1 MKNINKVISLSLATV
16 LLANPFNAFALTK
29 TETIYSTLGVSGNV
43 KKTTINT
50 KLTDISKG
58 DIEDYTYLENI
69 KNLNGHEKFTRDG
82 EKLTWK
88 STGKDI
94 FYSGKYNDELPV
106 KVNIKYYLDGEEV
119 KPRDIKGKSGT
130 ITMKINFTNNSFDS
144 KSGMYTPFV
153 VSTTMLI
160 DGENNSNISISTGKV
175 VSTGTKNVVTGIS
188 APGLYES
195 TNLSNFKDL
204 DTLTIS
210 YKTTDFST
218 NEIYFVI
225 TPKLLSEVDLS
236 TLDKVDS
243 LNSSLN
249 LLQDS
254 TNKLESGAN
263 ELRDG
268 ANTLNNGASTLND
281 GAKSALDGSKKLD
294 DGTTTLNAGLK
305 RALDGAKAL
314 SDGTGSVDDNL
325 QTIITGLKNQEKE
338 LVNQQNSDETKAELA
353 SVQYLLTQNKNTLTA
368 LTNVNAKIEAGV
380 KAAGLD
386 VTVSADQFNA
396 TVDGAK
402 AAGLDVTVSAD
413 QFNAT
418 VDGAKAAGM
427 INDATAN
434 QLKAYKTSYDNNA
447 SLIQLVSG
455 NIKGLNTML
464 DKLNTTSTTVS
475 ESLKTLDGYLTQL
488 QSEGTTL
495 TKSGAK
501 TIYDGLTQLY
511 AGSNTLSYGTKS
523 LTSGLTQLYA
533 GTQELSNG
541 TKSLSDGSNTLA
553 SGISQLNSQGIN
565 ELSSIGNKAVDYK
578 NKIATLTRLS
588 KDYKGFAS
596 DNADTTIFVYKIA
609 K

>member
-254 TNKLESGAN
+254 MNQLESGAN
-263 ELRDG
+263 K
-268 ANTLNNGASTLND
+268 LND
-281 GAKSALDGSKKLD
+281 GTASLKDGVNKLNSGTKSARDGSKKLN
-294 DGTTTLNAGLK
+294 DGASSLNSGIK
-305 RALDGAKAL
+305 QSLDGAKAL
-314 SDGTGSVDDNL
+314 ADGTGKVDTNL
-325 QTIITGLKNQEKE
+325 QTIIAGIKEQENNLTAKSSAMQEQLKQVTELQRNNQATIDK
-338 LVNQQNSDETKAELA
+338 LTTDNQQIATGVNAQASKYGLDITSNDFSTKLEYAHSNDLIDDNTYKTLA
-353 SVQYLLTQNKNTLTA
+353 SY
-368 LTNVNAKIEAGV
+368 
-380 KAAGLD
+380 KASYD
-386 VTVSADQFNA
+386 NSY
-396 TVDGAK
+396 K
-402 AAGLDVTVSAD
+402 A
-413 QFNAT
+413 
-418 VDGAKAAGM
+418 
-427 INDATAN
+427 
-434 QLKAYKTSYDNNA
+434 SYDNNVG
-447 SLIQLVSG
+447 LITLLTNNKTS
-455 NIKGLNTML
+455 INTMV
-464 DKLNTTSTTVS
+464 D
-475 ESLKTLDGYLTQL
+475 SLKSSLSEINTALTKLDGYLSRL
-488 QSEGTTL
+488 QNEGTSM
-495 TKSGAK
+495 TKSGA
-501 TIYDGLTQLY
+501 QSLY
-511 AGSNTLSYGTKS
+511 AGLSKIYAGSTTLNSGTES
-523 LTSGLTQLYA
+523 LTSGLEALYS
-533 GTQELSNG
+533 GTQTLVGG
-541 TKSLSDGSNTLA
+541 T
-553 SGISQLNSQGIN
+553 N
-565 ELSSIGNKAVDYK
+565 ELSSGTSELANGISKINSEGINQLANYGEKAVNYK
-578 NKIATLTRLS
+578 NKLKTLTNLS
-588 KDYKGFAS
+588 KNYKGFAS

>member
-254 TNKLESGAN
+254 MNQLESGAN
-263 ELRDG
+263 K
-268 ANTLNNGASTLND
+268 LND
-281 GAKSALDGSKKLD
+281 GTASLKDGVNKLNSGTKSARDGSKKLN
-294 DGTTTLNAGLK
+294 DGVSSLNSGIK
-305 RALDGAKAL
+305 QSLDGAKAL
-314 SDGTGSVDDNL
+314 ADGTGKVDTNL
-325 QTIITGLKNQEKE
+325 QTIIAGIKEQENNLTAKSSAMQEQLKQVTELQQNNQATIDKLTTG
-338 LVNQQNSDETKAELA
+338 NQQIAAGVNAQVSKYGLDITSNDFSTKLEYAHSNALIDDNTYKTLA
-353 SVQYLLTQNKNTLTA
+353 SY
-368 LTNVNAKIEAGV
+368 
-380 KAAGLD
+380 KA
-386 VTVSADQFNA
+386 
-396 TVDGAK
+396 
-402 AAGLDVTVSAD
+402 
-413 QFNAT
+413 
-418 VDGAKAAGM
+418 
-427 INDATAN
+427 
-434 QLKAYKTSYDNNA
+434 SYDNNVG
-447 SLIQLVSG
+447 LITLLTYNKTS
-455 NIKGLNTML
+455 INTM
-464 DKLNTTSTTVS
+464 VG
-475 ESLKTLDGYLTQL
+475 SLKSSLSEINTALTTLDGYLSRL
-488 QSEGTTL
+488 QNEGTSM
-495 TKSGAK
+495 TKSGA
-501 TIYDGLTQLY
+501 QSLY
-511 AGSNTLSYGTKS
+511 AGLSKIYAGSTTLNSGTES
-523 LTSGLTQLYA
+523 LTSGLEALYS
-533 GTQELSNG
+533 GTQTLVGG
-541 TKSLSDGSNTLA
+541 T
-553 SGISQLNSQGIN
+553 N
-565 ELSSIGNKAVDYK
+565 ELSSGTSELANGISRINSEGINQLANYGEKAVNYK
-578 NKIATLTRLS
+578 NKLKTLTNLS
-588 KDYKGFAS
+588 KNYKGFAS

>member
-254 TNKLESGAN
+254 MNQLESGAN
-263 ELRDG
+263 K
-268 ANTLNNGASTLND
+268 LND
-281 GAKSALDGSKKLD
+281 GTASLKDGVNKLNSGTKSARDGSKKLN
-294 DGTTTLNAGLK
+294 DGASSLNSGIK
-305 RALDGAKAL
+305 QSLDGAKAL
-314 SDGTGSVDDNL
+314 ADGTGKVDTNL
-325 QTIITGLKNQEKE
+325 QTIIAGIKEQENNLTAKSSAMQEQLKQVTELQQNNQATIDKLTTG
-338 LVNQQNSDETKAELA
+338 NQQIAAGVDAKVSKYLDITSNSKYGLDITSNDFSTKLEYAHSNALIDDNTYKTLA
-353 SVQYLLTQNKNTLTA
+353 SY
-368 LTNVNAKIEAGV
+368 
-380 KAAGLD
+380 KA
-386 VTVSADQFNA
+386 
-396 TVDGAK
+396 
-402 AAGLDVTVSAD
+402 
-413 QFNAT
+413 
-418 VDGAKAAGM
+418 
-427 INDATAN
+427 
-434 QLKAYKTSYDNNA
+434 SYDNNVG
-447 SLIQLVSG
+447 LITLLT
-455 NIKGLNTML
+455 NNK
-464 DKLNTTSTTVS
+464 TSINKMVG
-475 ESLKTLDGYLTQL
+475 SLKSSLSEINTALTTLDGYLSRL
-488 QSEGTTL
+488 QNEGTSM
-495 TKSGAK
+495 TKSGA
-501 TIYDGLTQLY
+501 QSLY
-511 AGSNTLSYGTKS
+511 AGLSKIYAGSTTLNSGTES
-523 LTSGLTQLYA
+523 LTSGLEALYS
-533 GTQELSNG
+533 GTQTLVGG
-541 TKSLSDGSNTLA
+541 T
-553 SGISQLNSQGIN
+553 N
-565 ELSSIGNKAVDYK
+565 ELSSGTSELANGISKINSEGINQLANYGEKAVNYK
-578 NKIATLTRLS
+578 NKLKTLTNLS
-588 KDYKGFAS
+588 KNYKGFAS

>member
-254 TNKLESGAN
+254 K
-263 ELRDG
+263 
-268 ANTLNNGASTLND
+268 LND
-281 GAKSALDGSKKLD
+281 GTASLKDGVNKLNSGTKSARDGSKKLN
-294 DGTTTLNAGLK
+294 DGVSSLNSGIK
-305 RALDGAKAL
+305 QSLDGAKAL
-314 SDGTGSVDDNL
+314 ADGTGKVDTNL
-325 QTIITGLKNQEKE
+325 QTIIAGIKEQENNLTAKSSAMQEQLKQVTELQQNNQATIDKLTTG
-338 LVNQQNSDETKAELA
+338 NQQIAAGVNAQVSKYGLDITSNDFSTKLEYAHSNALIDDNTYKTLA
-353 SVQYLLTQNKNTLTA
+353 SY
-368 LTNVNAKIEAGV
+368 
-380 KAAGLD
+380 KA
-386 VTVSADQFNA
+386 
-396 TVDGAK
+396 
-402 AAGLDVTVSAD
+402 
-413 QFNAT
+413 
-418 VDGAKAAGM
+418 
-427 INDATAN
+427 
-434 QLKAYKTSYDNNA
+434 SYDNNVG
-447 SLIQLVSG
+447 LITLLTYNKTS
-455 NIKGLNTML
+455 INTM
-464 DKLNTTSTTVS
+464 VG
-475 ESLKTLDGYLTQL
+475 SLKSSLSEINTALTTLDGYLSRL
-488 QSEGTTL
+488 QNEGTSM
-495 TKSGAK
+495 TKSGA
-501 TIYDGLTQLY
+501 QSLY
-511 AGSNTLSYGTKS
+511 AGLSKIYAGSTTLNSGTES
-523 LTSGLTQLYA
+523 LTSGLETLYS
-533 GTQELSNG
+533 GTQTLVGG
-541 TKSLSDGSNTLA
+541 T
-553 SGISQLNSQGIN
+553 N
-565 ELSSIGNKAVDYK
+565 ELSSGTSELANGISRINSEGINQLANYGEKAVNYK
-578 NKIATLTRLS
+578 NKLKTLTNLS
-588 KDYKGFAS
+588 KNYKGFAS

>member
-254 TNKLESGAN
+254 MNQLESGAN
-263 ELRDG
+263 K
-268 ANTLNNGASTLND
+268 LND
-281 GAKSALDGSKKLD
+281 GTASLKDGVNKLNSGTKSARDGSKKLN
-294 DGTTTLNAGLK
+294 DGASSLNSGIK
-305 RALDGAKAL
+305 QSLDGAKAL
-314 SDGTGSVDDNL
+314 ADGTGKVDTNL
-325 QTIITGLKNQEKE
+325 QTIIAGIKEQENNLTAKSSAMQEQLKQVTELQQNNQTTIDKLTTG
-338 LVNQQNSDETKAELA
+338 NQQIAAGVNDQVSKYGLDITSNDFSTKLEYAHSNDLIDDNTYKTLA
-353 SVQYLLTQNKNTLTA
+353 SY
-368 LTNVNAKIEAGV
+368 
-380 KAAGLD
+380 KASYD
-386 VTVSADQFNA
+386 NSY
-396 TVDGAK
+396 K
-402 AAGLDVTVSAD
+402 A
-413 QFNAT
+413 
-418 VDGAKAAGM
+418 
-427 INDATAN
+427 
-434 QLKAYKTSYDNNA
+434 SYDNNVG
-447 SLIQLVSG
+447 LITLLTYNKTS
-455 NIKGLNTML
+455 INTMV
-464 DKLNTTSTTVS
+464 D
-475 ESLKTLDGYLTQL
+475 SLKSSLSEINTALTTLDGYLSRL
-488 QSEGTTL
+488 QNEGTSM
-495 TKSGAK
+495 TKSGA
-501 TIYDGLTQLY
+501 QSLY
-511 AGSNTLSYGTKS
+511 AGLSKIYAGSTALNSGTES
-523 LTSGLTQLYA
+523 LTSGLETLYS
-533 GTQELSNG
+533 GTQTLVSG
-541 TKSLSDGSNTLA
+541 T
-553 SGISQLNSQGIN
+553 N
-565 ELSSIGNKAVDYK
+565 ELSSGTSELANGISKINSEGINQLANYGEKAVNYK
-578 NKIATLTRLS
+578 NKLKTLTNLS
-588 KDYKGFAS
+588 KNYKGFAS

>member
-1 MKNINKVISLSLATV
+1 MKNINKIISLSLATV

-254 TNKLESGAN
+254 MNQLESGAN
-263 ELRDG
+263 K
-268 ANTLNNGASTLND
+268 LND
-281 GAKSALDGSKKLD
+281 GTASLKDGVNKLNSGTKSARDGSKKLN
-294 DGTTTLNAGLK
+294 DGASSLNSGIK
-305 RALDGAKAL
+305 QSLDGAKAL
-314 SDGTGSVDDNL
+314 ADGTGKVDTNL
-325 QTIITGLKNQEKE
+325 QTIIAGIKEQENNLTAKSSAMQEQLKQVTELQQNNQATIDKLTTG
-338 LVNQQNSDETKAELA
+338 NQQIAAGVNDKVSKYGLDITSNDFSTKLEDAHSKDAHSNALIDDNTYKTLA
-353 SVQYLLTQNKNTLTA
+353 SY
-368 LTNVNAKIEAGV
+368 
-380 KAAGLD
+380 KA
-386 VTVSADQFNA
+386 
-396 TVDGAK
+396 
-402 AAGLDVTVSAD
+402 
-413 QFNAT
+413 
-418 VDGAKAAGM
+418 
-427 INDATAN
+427 
-434 QLKAYKTSYDNNA
+434 SYDNNVG
-447 SLIQLVSG
+447 LITLLTDNNDS
-455 NIKGLNTML
+455 INTM
-464 DKLNTTSTTVS
+464 VG
-475 ESLKTLDGYLTQL
+475 SLKSSLSEINTALTTLDGYLSRL
-488 QSEGTTL
+488 QNEGTSM
-495 TKSGAK
+495 TKSGA
-501 TIYDGLTQLY
+501 QSLY
-511 AGSNTLSYGTKS
+511 AGLSKIYAGSTTLNSGTES
-523 LTSGLTQLYA
+523 LTSGLEALYS
-533 GTQELSNG
+533 GTQTLVGG
-541 TKSLSDGSNTLA
+541 T
-553 SGISQLNSQGIN
+553 N
-565 ELSSIGNKAVDYK
+565 ELSSGTSELANGISKINSEGINQLANYGEKAVNYK
-578 NKIATLTRLS
+578 NKLKTLTNLS
-588 KDYKGFAS
+588 KNYKGFAS

>member
-94 FYSGKYNDELPV
+94 IYSGKYNDELPV

-254 TNKLESGAN
+254 MNQLESGAN
-263 ELRDG
+263 K
-268 ANTLNNGASTLND
+268 LND
-281 GAKSALDGSKKLD
+281 GTASLKDGVNKLNSGTKSARDGSKKLN
-294 DGTTTLNAGLK
+294 DGVSSLNSGIK
-305 RALDGAKAL
+305 QSLDGAKAL
-314 SDGTGSVDDNL
+314 ADGTGKVDTNL
-325 QTIITGLKNQEKE
+325 QTIIAGIKEQENNLTAKSSAMQEQLKQVTELQQNNQATIDKLTTG
-338 LVNQQNSDETKAELA
+338 NQQIAAGVDAKVSKYLDITSNSKYGLDITSNDFSTKLEYAHSNALIDDNTYKTLA
-353 SVQYLLTQNKNTLTA
+353 SY
-368 LTNVNAKIEAGV
+368 
-380 KAAGLD
+380 KA
-386 VTVSADQFNA
+386 
-396 TVDGAK
+396 
-402 AAGLDVTVSAD
+402 
-413 QFNAT
+413 
-418 VDGAKAAGM
+418 
-427 INDATAN
+427 
-434 QLKAYKTSYDNNA
+434 SYDNNVG
-447 SLIQLVSG
+447 LITLLTYNKTS
-455 NIKGLNTML
+455 INTM
-464 DKLNTTSTTVS
+464 VG
-475 ESLKTLDGYLTQL
+475 SLKSSLSEINTALTTLDGYLSRL
-488 QSEGTTL
+488 QNEGTSM
-495 TKSGAK
+495 TKSGA
-501 TIYDGLTQLY
+501 QSLY
-511 AGSNTLSYGTKS
+511 AGLSKIYAGSTTLNSGTES
-523 LTSGLTQLYA
+523 LTSGLEALYS
-533 GTQELSNG
+533 GTQTLVGG
-541 TKSLSDGSNTLA
+541 T
-553 SGISQLNSQGIN
+553 N
-565 ELSSIGNKAVDYK
+565 ELSSGTSELANGISRINSEGINQLANYGEKAVNYK
-578 NKIATLTRLS
+578 NKLKTLTNLS
-588 KDYKGFAS
+588 KNYKGFAS

>member
-254 TNKLESGAN
+254 MNQLESGAN
-263 ELRDG
+263 K
-268 ANTLNNGASTLND
+268 LND
-281 GAKSALDGSKKLD
+281 GTASLKDGVNKLNSGTKSARDGSKKLN
-294 DGTTTLNAGLK
+294 DGASSLNSGIK
-305 RALDGAKAL
+305 QSLDGAKAL
-314 SDGTGSVDDNL
+314 ADGTGKVDTNL
-325 QTIITGLKNQEKE
+325 QTIIAGIKEQENNLTAKSSAMQEQLKQVTELQQNNQATIDKLTTG
-338 LVNQQNSDETKAELA
+338 NQQIAAGVNAQVSKYGLDITSNSKYGLDITSNDFSTKLEYAHSNDLIDDNTYKTLA
-353 SVQYLLTQNKNTLTA
+353 SY
-368 LTNVNAKIEAGV
+368 
-380 KAAGLD
+380 KA
-386 VTVSADQFNA
+386 
-396 TVDGAK
+396 
-402 AAGLDVTVSAD
+402 
-413 QFNAT
+413 
-418 VDGAKAAGM
+418 
-427 INDATAN
+427 
-434 QLKAYKTSYDNNA
+434 SYDNNVG
-447 SLIQLVSG
+447 LITLLTNNKKS
-455 NIKGLNTML
+455 INTM
-464 DKLNTTSTTVS
+464 VG
-475 ESLKTLDGYLTQL
+475 SLKSSLSEINTALTTLDGYLSRL
-488 QSEGTTL
+488 QNEGTSM
-495 TKSGAK
+495 TKSGA
-501 TIYDGLTQLY
+501 QSLY
-511 AGSNTLSYGTKS
+511 AGLSKIYAGSTALNSGTES
-523 LTSGLTQLYA
+523 LTSGLEALYS
-533 GTQELSNG
+533 GTQTLVGG
-541 TKSLSDGSNTLA
+541 T
-553 SGISQLNSQGIN
+553 N
-565 ELSSIGNKAVDYK
+565 ELSSGTSELANGISRINSEGINQLANYGEKAVNYK
-578 NKIATLTRLS
+578 NKLKTLTNLS
-588 KDYKGFAS
+588 KNYKGFAS

>member
-254 TNKLESGAN
+254 MNQLESGAN
-263 ELRDG
+263 K
-268 ANTLNNGASTLND
+268 LND
-281 GAKSALDGSKKLD
+281 GTASLKDGVNKLNSGTKSARDGSKKLN
-294 DGTTTLNAGLK
+294 DGVSSLNSGIK
-305 RALDGAKAL
+305 QSLDGAKAL
-314 SDGTGSVDDNL
+314 ADGTGKVDTNL
-325 QTIITGLKNQEKE
+325 QTIIAGIKEQENNLTAKSSAMQEQLKQVTELQQNNQTTIDK
-338 LVNQQNSDETKAELA
+338 LTTVNQQIAAGVNAQVSKYGLDITSNDFSTKLEYAHSNDKIDDNTYKTLA
-353 SVQYLLTQNKNTLTA
+353 SY
-368 LTNVNAKIEAGV
+368 
-380 KAAGLD
+380 KASYDA
-386 VTVSADQFNA
+386 SY
-396 TVDGAK
+396 K
-402 AAGLDVTVSAD
+402 A
-413 QFNAT
+413 
-418 VDGAKAAGM
+418 
-427 INDATAN
+427 
-434 QLKAYKTSYDNNA
+434 SYDNNVG
-447 SLIQLVSG
+447 LITLLTDNKTS
-455 NIKGLNTML
+455 INTMV
-464 DKLNTTSTTVS
+464 D
-475 ESLKTLDGYLTQL
+475 SLKSSLSEINTALTTLDGYLSRL
-488 QSEGTTL
+488 QNEGTSM
-495 TKSGAK
+495 TKSGA
-501 TIYDGLTQLY
+501 QSLY
-511 AGSNTLSYGTKS
+511 AGLSKIYAGSTTLNSGTES
-523 LTSGLTQLYA
+523 LTSGLEALYS
-533 GTQELSNG
+533 GTQTLVGG
-541 TKSLSDGSNTLA
+541 T
-553 SGISQLNSQGIN
+553 N
-565 ELSSIGNKAVDYK
+565 ELSSGTSELANGISKINSEGINQLANYGEKAVNYK
-578 NKIATLTRLS
+578 NKLKTLTNLS
-588 KDYKGFAS
+588 KNYKGFAS

>member
-1 MKNINKVISLSLATV
+1 MKNINKIISLSLATV

-254 TNKLESGAN
+254 MNQLESGAN
-263 ELRDG
+263 K
-268 ANTLNNGASTLND
+268 LND
-281 GAKSALDGSKKLD
+281 GTASLKDGVNKLNSGTKSARDGSKKLN
-294 DGTTTLNAGLK
+294 DGASSLNSGIK
-305 RALDGAKAL
+305 QSLDGAKAL
-314 SDGTGSVDDNL
+314 ADGTGKVDTNL
-325 QTIITGLKNQEKE
+325 QTIIAGIKEQENNLTAKSSAMQEQLKQVTELQQKNQATIDK
-338 LVNQQNSDETKAELA
+338 LTTGNQQIAAGVNAQASKYGLDITSNDFSTKLEYAHSNDLIDDNTYKTLA
-353 SVQYLLTQNKNTLTA
+353 SY
-368 LTNVNAKIEAGV
+368 
-380 KAAGLD
+380 KASYD
-386 VTVSADQFNA
+386 NSC
-396 TVDGAK
+396 K
-402 AAGLDVTVSAD
+402 A
-413 QFNAT
+413 
-418 VDGAKAAGM
+418 
-427 INDATAN
+427 
-434 QLKAYKTSYDNNA
+434 SYDNNVG
-447 SLIQLVSG
+447 LITLLTYNKTS
-455 NIKGLNTML
+455 INTMV
-464 DKLNTTSTTVS
+464 D
-475 ESLKTLDGYLTQL
+475 SLKSSLSEINTALTTLDGYLSRL
-488 QSEGTTL
+488 QNEGTSM
-495 TKSGAK
+495 TKSGA
-501 TIYDGLTQLY
+501 QSLY
-511 AGSNTLSYGTKS
+511 AGLSKIYAGSTALNSGTES
-523 LTSGLTQLYA
+523 LTSGLETLYS
-533 GTQELSNG
+533 GTQTLVSG
-541 TKSLSDGSNTLA
+541 T
-553 SGISQLNSQGIN
+553 N
-565 ELSSIGNKAVDYK
+565 ELSSGTSELANGISKINSEGINQLANYGEKAVNYK
-578 NKIATLTRLS
+578 NKLKTLTNLS
-588 KDYKGFAS
+588 KNYKGFSS

>member
-1 MKNINKVISLSLATV
+1 MKNINKIISLSLATV
-16 LLANPFNAFALTK
+16 LLANPFNTFALTK

-254 TNKLESGAN
+254 MNQLESGAN
-263 ELRDG
+263 K
-268 ANTLNNGASTLND
+268 LND
-281 GAKSALDGSKKLD
+281 GTASLKDGVNKLNSGTKSARDGSKKLN
-294 DGTTTLNAGLK
+294 DGVSSLNSGIK
-305 RALDGAKAL
+305 QSLDGAKAL
-314 SDGTGSVDDNL
+314 ADGTGKVDTNL
-325 QTIITGLKNQEKE
+325 QTIIAGIKEQENNLTAKSSAMQEQLKQVTELQQNNQATIDKLTTG
-338 LVNQQNSDETKAELA
+338 NQQIA
-353 SVQYLLTQNKNTLTA
+353 
-368 LTNVNAKIEAGV
+368 AGV
-380 KAAGLD
+380 DAKVSKYLD
-386 VTVSADQFNA
+386 ITSNDFSTKLEYAHSNA
-396 TVDGAK
+396 LIDDNT
-402 AAGLDVTVSAD
+402 
-413 QFNAT
+413 
-418 VDGAKAAGM
+418 
-427 INDATAN
+427 
-434 QLKAYKTSYDNNA
+434 YKTLAASYDNNVG
-447 SLIQLVSG
+447 LITLLTYNKTS
-455 NIKGLNTML
+455 INTMV
-464 DKLNTTSTTVS
+464 D
-475 ESLKTLDGYLTQL
+475 SLKSSLSEINTALTTLDGYLSRL
-488 QSEGTTL
+488 QNEGTSM
-495 TKSGAK
+495 TKSGA
-501 TIYDGLTQLY
+501 QSLY
-511 AGSNTLSYGTKS
+511 AGLSKIYAGSTTLNSGTES
-523 LTSGLTQLYA
+523 LTSGLEALYS
-533 GTQELSNG
+533 GTQTLVGG
-541 TKSLSDGSNTLA
+541 T
-553 SGISQLNSQGIN
+553 N
-565 ELSSIGNKAVDYK
+565 ELSSGTSELANGISKINSEGINQLANYGEKAVNYK
-578 NKIATLTRLS
+578 NKLKTLTNLS
-588 KDYKGFAS
+588 KNYKGFAS

>member
-1 MKNINKVISLSLATV
+1 MKNINKIISLSLATV

-58 DIEDYTYLENI
+58 DIEDYTYLESI

-236 TLDKVDS
+236 TLDKVDN

-254 TNKLESGAN
+254 MNQLESGAN
-263 ELRDG
+263 K
-268 ANTLNNGASTLND
+268 LND
-281 GAKSALDGSKKLD
+281 GTASLKDGVNKLNSGTKSARDGSKKLN
-294 DGTTTLNAGLK
+294 DGVSSLNSGIK
-305 RALDGAKAL
+305 QSLDGAKAL
-314 SDGTGSVDDNL
+314 ADGTGKVDTNL
-325 QTIITGLKNQEKE
+325 QTIIAGIKEQENNLTAKSSAMQEQLKQVTELQQNNQATIDKLTTG
-338 LVNQQNSDETKAELA
+338 NQQIAAGVDAKVSKYLDITSNDFSTKLEYAHSNDLIDENTYKTLA
-353 SVQYLLTQNKNTLTA
+353 SY
-368 LTNVNAKIEAGV
+368 
-380 KAAGLD
+380 KA
-386 VTVSADQFNA
+386 
-396 TVDGAK
+396 
-402 AAGLDVTVSAD
+402 
-413 QFNAT
+413 
-418 VDGAKAAGM
+418 
-427 INDATAN
+427 
-434 QLKAYKTSYDNNA
+434 SYDNNYKA
-447 SLIQLVSG
+447 SYDNNVGLITLLTYNKTS
-455 NIKGLNTML
+455 INTMV
-464 DKLNTTSTTVS
+464 D
-475 ESLKTLDGYLTQL
+475 SLKSSLSEINTALTTLDGYLSRL
-488 QSEGTTL
+488 QNEGTSM
-495 TKSGAK
+495 TKSGA
-501 TIYDGLTQLY
+501 QSLY
-511 AGSNTLSYGTKS
+511 AGLSKIYAGSTTLNSGTES
-523 LTSGLTQLYA
+523 LTSGLEALYS
-533 GTQELSNG
+533 GTQTLVGG
-541 TKSLSDGSNTLA
+541 T
-553 SGISQLNSQGIN
+553 N
-565 ELSSIGNKAVDYK
+565 ELSSGTSELANGISKINSEGINQLANYGEKAVNYK
-578 NKIATLTRLS
+578 NKLKTLTNLS
-588 KDYKGFAS
+588 KNYKGFAS

>member
-1 MKNINKVISLSLATV
+1 MKNINKIISLSLATV

-254 TNKLESGAN
+254 MNQLESGAN
-263 ELRDG
+263 K
-268 ANTLNNGASTLND
+268 LND
-281 GAKSALDGSKKLD
+281 GTASLKDGVNKLNSGTKSARDGSKKLN
-294 DGTTTLNAGLK
+294 DGVSSLNSGIK
-305 RALDGAKAL
+305 QSLDGAKAL
-314 SDGTGSVDDNL
+314 ADGTGKVDTNL
-325 QTIITGLKNQEKE
+325 QTIIAGIKEQENNLTAKSSAMQEQLKQVTELQQNNQATIDKLTTG
-338 LVNQQNSDETKAELA
+338 NQQIAEGVDAKVSKYLDITSNDFSTKLECAHSNDLIDD
-353 SVQYLLTQNKNTLTA
+353 NT
-368 LTNVNAKIEAGV
+368 
-380 KAAGLD
+380 
-386 VTVSADQFNA
+386 
-396 TVDGAK
+396 
-402 AAGLDVTVSAD
+402 
-413 QFNAT
+413 
-418 VDGAKAAGM
+418 
-427 INDATAN
+427 
-434 QLKAYKTSYDNNA
+434 YKTLAASYDNNVG
-447 SLIQLVSG
+447 LITLLTNNKTSI
-455 NIKGLNTML
+455 NKML
-464 DKLNTTSTTVS
+464 G
-475 ESLKTLDGYLTQL
+475 SLKSSLSEINTALTTLDGYLSRL
-488 QSEGTTL
+488 QNEGTSM
-495 TKSGAK
+495 TKSGA
-501 TIYDGLTQLY
+501 QSLY
-511 AGSNTLSYGTKS
+511 AGLSKIYAGSTTLNSGTES
-523 LTSGLTQLYA
+523 LTSGLEALYS
-533 GTQELSNG
+533 GTQTLVGG
-541 TKSLSDGSNTLA
+541 T
-553 SGISQLNSQGIN
+553 N
-565 ELSSIGNKAVDYK
+565 ELSSGTSELANGISRINSEGINQLANYGEKAVNYK
-578 NKIATLTRLS
+578 NKLKTLTNLS
-588 KDYKGFAS
+588 KNYKGFSS

>member
-1 MKNINKVISLSLATV
+1 MKNINKIISLSLATV

-254 TNKLESGAN
+254 MNQLESGAN
-263 ELRDG
+263 K
-268 ANTLNNGASTLND
+268 LND
-281 GAKSALDGSKKLD
+281 GTASLKDGVNKLNSGTKSARDGSKKLN
-294 DGTTTLNAGLK
+294 DGVSSLNSGIK
-305 RALDGAKAL
+305 QSLDGAKAL
-314 SDGTGSVDDNL
+314 ADGTGKVDTNL
-325 QTIITGLKNQEKE
+325 QTIIAGIKEQENNLTAKSSAMQEQLKQVTELQQNNQATIDKLTTG
-338 LVNQQNSDETKAELA
+338 NQQIAEGVDAKVSKYLDITSNDFSTKLECAHSNDLIDD
-353 SVQYLLTQNKNTLTA
+353 NT
-368 LTNVNAKIEAGV
+368 
-380 KAAGLD
+380 
-386 VTVSADQFNA
+386 
-396 TVDGAK
+396 
-402 AAGLDVTVSAD
+402 
-413 QFNAT
+413 
-418 VDGAKAAGM
+418 
-427 INDATAN
+427 
-434 QLKAYKTSYDNNA
+434 YKTLAASYDNNVG
-447 SLIQLVSG
+447 LITLLTNNKTSI
-455 NIKGLNTML
+455 NKML
-464 DKLNTTSTTVS
+464 G
-475 ESLKTLDGYLTQL
+475 SLKSSLSEINTALTTLDGYLSRL
-488 QSEGTTL
+488 QNEGTSM
-495 TKSGAK
+495 TKSGA
-501 TIYDGLTQLY
+501 QSLY
-511 AGSNTLSYGTKS
+511 AGLSKIYAGSTTLNSGTES
-523 LTSGLTQLYA
+523 LTSGLETLYS
-533 GTQELSNG
+533 GTQTLVGG
-541 TKSLSDGSNTLA
+541 T
-553 SGISQLNSQGIN
+553 N
-565 ELSSIGNKAVDYK
+565 ELSSGTSELANGISRINSEGINQLANYGEKAVNYK
-578 NKIATLTRLS
+578 NKLKTLTNLS
-588 KDYKGFAS
+588 KNYKGFSS

>member
-254 TNKLESGAN
+254 MNQLESGAN
-263 ELRDG
+263 K
-268 ANTLNNGASTLND
+268 LND
-281 GAKSALDGSKKLD
+281 GTASLKDGVNKLNSGTKSARDGSKKLN
-294 DGTTTLNAGLK
+294 DGASSLNSGIK
-305 RALDGAKAL
+305 QSLDGAKAL
-314 SDGTGSVDDNL
+314 ADGTGKVDTNL
-325 QTIITGLKNQEKE
+325 QTIIAGIKEQENNLTAKSSAMQEQLKQVTELQQKNQATIDK
-338 LVNQQNSDETKAELA
+338 LTTDNQQIAAGVNAQASKYGLDITSNDFSTKLEYAHSNDLIDDNTYKTLA
-353 SVQYLLTQNKNTLTA
+353 SY
-368 LTNVNAKIEAGV
+368 
-380 KAAGLD
+380 KASYD
-386 VTVSADQFNA
+386 NSY
-396 TVDGAK
+396 K
-402 AAGLDVTVSAD
+402 A
-413 QFNAT
+413 
-418 VDGAKAAGM
+418 
-427 INDATAN
+427 
-434 QLKAYKTSYDNNA
+434 SYDNNVG
-447 SLIQLVSG
+447 LITLLTDNNDS
-455 NIKGLNTML
+455 INTMV
-464 DKLNTTSTTVS
+464 D
-475 ESLKTLDGYLTQL
+475 SLKSSLSEINTALTTLDGYLSRL
-488 QSEGTTL
+488 QNEGTSM
-495 TKSGAK
+495 TKSGA
-501 TIYDGLTQLY
+501 QSLY
-511 AGSNTLSYGTKS
+511 AGLSKIYAGSTTLNSGTES
-523 LTSGLTQLYA
+523 LTSGLEALYS
-533 GTQELSNG
+533 GTQTLVGG
-541 TKSLSDGSNTLA
+541 T
-553 SGISQLNSQGIN
+553 N
-565 ELSSIGNKAVDYK
+565 ELSSGTSELANGISRINSEGINQLANYGEKAVNYK
-578 NKIATLTRLS
+578 NKLKTLTNLS
-588 KDYKGFAS
+588 KNYKGFAS

>member
-1 MKNINKVISLSLATV
+1 MKNINKIISLSLATV

-254 TNKLESGAN
+254 MNQLESGAN
-263 ELRDG
+263 K
-268 ANTLNNGASTLND
+268 LND
-281 GAKSALDGSKKLD
+281 GTASLKDGVNKLNSGTKSARDGSKKLN
-294 DGTTTLNAGLK
+294 DGASSLNSGIK
-305 RALDGAKAL
+305 QSLDGAKAL
-314 SDGTGSVDDNL
+314 ADGTGKVDTNL
-325 QTIITGLKNQEKE
+325 QTIIAGIKEQENNLTAKSSAMQEQLKQVTELQQNNQATIDKLTTG
-338 LVNQQNSDETKAELA
+338 NQQIA
-353 SVQYLLTQNKNTLTA
+353 
-368 LTNVNAKIEAGV
+368 AGV
-380 KAAGLD
+380 DAKVSKYLD
-386 VTVSADQFNA
+386 ITSNDFSTKLEYAHSNA
-396 TVDGAK
+396 LIDDNT
-402 AAGLDVTVSAD
+402 
-413 QFNAT
+413 
-418 VDGAKAAGM
+418 
-427 INDATAN
+427 
-434 QLKAYKTSYDNNA
+434 YKTLAASYDNNVG
-447 SLIQLVSG
+447 LITLLTYNKTS
-455 NIKGLNTML
+455 INTMV
-464 DKLNTTSTTVS
+464 D
-475 ESLKTLDGYLTQL
+475 SLKSSLSEINTALTTLDGYLSRL
-488 QSEGTTL
+488 QNEGTSM
-495 TKSGAK
+495 TKSGA
-501 TIYDGLTQLY
+501 QSLY
-511 AGSNTLSYGTKS
+511 AGLSKIYAGSTTLNSGTES
-523 LTSGLTQLYA
+523 LTSGLEALYS
-533 GTQELSNG
+533 GTQTLVGG
-541 TKSLSDGSNTLA
+541 T
-553 SGISQLNSQGIN
+553 N
-565 ELSSIGNKAVDYK
+565 ELSSGTSELANGISKINSEGINQLANYGEKAVNYK
-578 NKIATLTRLS
+578 NKLKTLTNLS
-588 KDYKGFAS
+588 KNYKGFAS

>member
-254 TNKLESGAN
+254 MNQLESGAN

-268 ANTLNNGASTLND
+268 AHKVNDGTTLIKNTVNSTLNSLNSNLTEQERQTILNTVMSNPELSEVNIKNEAD
-281 GAKSALDGSKKLD
+281 TELEKNAQYSELAKTYNYGMTKYKGGLTQYNNGLAQY
-294 DGTTTLNAGLK
+294 NAGLAQYNEGLTNYNN
-305 RALDGAKAL
+305 ALTQYGLNQAVIDSCSNEPAYS
-314 SDGTGSVDDNL
+314 SDQCAHVKTLVDSYKKLTGSK
-325 QTIITGLKNQEKE
+325 QTLDASKAQLDSSKSTLDASKASLDQAGSVVSAIKKAAEESAIKTASKVATETALKTATIVKGQA
-338 LVNQQNSDETKAELA
+338 VNETKTSL
-353 SVQYLLTQNKNTLTA
+353 
-368 LTNVNAKIEAGV
+368 
-380 KAAGLD
+380 
-386 VTVSADQFNA
+386 
-396 TVDGAK
+396 
-402 AAGLDVTVSAD
+402 
-413 QFNAT
+413 
-418 VDGAKAAGM
+418 
-427 INDATAN
+427 N
-434 QLKAYKTSYDNNA
+434 QL
-447 SLIQLVSG
+447 I
-455 NIKGLNTML
+455 
-464 DKLNTTSTTVS
+464 
-475 ESLKTLDGYLTQL
+475 
-488 QSEGTTL
+488 
-495 TKSGAK
+495 
-501 TIYDGLTQLY
+501 DGL
-511 AGSNTLSYGTKS
+511 GT
-523 LTSGLTQLYA
+523 
-533 GTQELSNG
+533 LSNG
-541 TKSLSDGSNTLA
+541 TSALANGTDTLA

>member
-254 TNKLESGAN
+254 MNQLESGAN
-263 ELRDG
+263 K
-268 ANTLNNGASTLND
+268 LND
-281 GAKSALDGSKKLD
+281 GTASLKDGVNKLNSGTKSARDGSKKLN
-294 DGTTTLNAGLK
+294 DGVSSLNSGIK
-305 RALDGAKAL
+305 QSLDGAKAL
-314 SDGTGSVDDNL
+314 ADGTGKVDTNL
-325 QTIITGLKNQEKE
+325 QTIIAGIKEQENNLTAKSSAMQEQLKQVTELQQNNQATIDKLTTG
-338 LVNQQNSDETKAELA
+338 NQQIAAGVNAQVSKYGLDITSNDFSTKLEYAHSNALIDDNTYKTLA
-353 SVQYLLTQNKNTLTA
+353 SY
-368 LTNVNAKIEAGV
+368 
-380 KAAGLD
+380 KA
-386 VTVSADQFNA
+386 
-396 TVDGAK
+396 
-402 AAGLDVTVSAD
+402 
-413 QFNAT
+413 
-418 VDGAKAAGM
+418 
-427 INDATAN
+427 
-434 QLKAYKTSYDNNA
+434 SYDNNVG
-447 SLIQLVSG
+447 LITLLTYNKTS
-455 NIKGLNTML
+455 INTM
-464 DKLNTTSTTVS
+464 VG
-475 ESLKTLDGYLTQL
+475 SLKSSLSEINTALTTLDGYLSRL
-488 QSEGTTL
+488 QNEGTSM
-495 TKSGAK
+495 TKSGA
-501 TIYDGLTQLY
+501 QSLY
-511 AGSNTLSYGTKS
+511 AGLSKIYAGSTALNSGTES
-523 LTSGLTQLYA
+523 LTSGLETLYS
-533 GTQELSNG
+533 GTQTLVSG
-541 TKSLSDGSNTLA
+541 T
-553 SGISQLNSQGIN
+553 N
-565 ELSSIGNKAVDYK
+565 ELSSGTSELANGISRINSEGINQLANYGEKAVNYK
-578 NKIATLTRLS
+578 NKLKTLTNLS
-588 KDYKGFAS
+588 KNYKGFAS

>member
-254 TNKLESGAN
+254 MNQLESGAN
-263 ELRDG
+263 K
-268 ANTLNNGASTLND
+268 LND
-281 GAKSALDGSKKLD
+281 GTASLKDGVNKLNSGTKSARDGSKKLN
-294 DGTTTLNAGLK
+294 DGVSSLNSGIK
-305 RALDGAKAL
+305 QSLDGAKAL
-314 SDGTGSVDDNL
+314 ADGTGKVDTNL
-325 QTIITGLKNQEKE
+325 QTIIAGIKEQENNLTAKSSAMQEQLKQVTELQQNNQATIDKLTTG
-338 LVNQQNSDETKAELA
+338 NQQIAAGVNAQVSKYGLDITSNDFSTKLEYAHSNALIDDNTYKTLA
-353 SVQYLLTQNKNTLTA
+353 SY
-368 LTNVNAKIEAGV
+368 
-380 KAAGLD
+380 KA
-386 VTVSADQFNA
+386 
-396 TVDGAK
+396 
-402 AAGLDVTVSAD
+402 
-413 QFNAT
+413 
-418 VDGAKAAGM
+418 
-427 INDATAN
+427 
-434 QLKAYKTSYDNNA
+434 SYDNNVG
-447 SLIQLVSG
+447 LITLLTYNKTS
-455 NIKGLNTML
+455 INTM
-464 DKLNTTSTTVS
+464 VG
-475 ESLKTLDGYLTQL
+475 SLKSFLSEINTALTTLDGYLSRL
-488 QSEGTTL
+488 QNEGTSM
-495 TKSGAK
+495 TKSGA
-501 TIYDGLTQLY
+501 QSLY
-511 AGSNTLSYGTKS
+511 AGLSKIYAGSTTLNSGTES
-523 LTSGLTQLYA
+523 LTSGLETLYS
-533 GTQELSNG
+533 GTQ
-541 TKSLSDGSNTLA
+541 TLVGGA
-553 SGISQLNSQGIN
+553 N
-565 ELSSIGNKAVDYK
+565 ELSSGTSELANGISRINSEGINQLANYGEKAVNYK
-578 NKIATLTRLS
+578 NKLKTLTNLS
-588 KDYKGFAS
+588 KNYKGFAS

>member
-254 TNKLESGAN
+254 MNQLESGAN
-263 ELRDG
+263 K
-268 ANTLNNGASTLND
+268 LND
-281 GAKSALDGSKKLD
+281 GTASLKDGVNKLNSGTKSARDGSKKLN
-294 DGTTTLNAGLK
+294 DGASSLNSGIK
-305 RALDGAKAL
+305 QSLDGAKAL
-314 SDGTGSVDDNL
+314 ADGTGKVDTNL
-325 QTIITGLKNQEKE
+325 QTIIAGIKEQENNLTAKSSAMQEQLKKVTELQQNNQATIDKLTTG
-338 LVNQQNSDETKAELA
+338 NQQIAAGVNAQVSKYGLDITSNDFSTKLEYAHSNALIDDNTYKIDDNTYKTLA
-353 SVQYLLTQNKNTLTA
+353 SY
-368 LTNVNAKIEAGV
+368 
-380 KAAGLD
+380 KA
-386 VTVSADQFNA
+386 
-396 TVDGAK
+396 
-402 AAGLDVTVSAD
+402 
-413 QFNAT
+413 
-418 VDGAKAAGM
+418 
-427 INDATAN
+427 
-434 QLKAYKTSYDNNA
+434 SYDNNVG
-447 SLIQLVSG
+447 LITLLTDNNDS
-455 NIKGLNTML
+455 INTMV
-464 DKLNTTSTTVS
+464 D
-475 ESLKTLDGYLTQL
+475 SLKSSLSEINTALTTLDGYLSRL
-488 QSEGTTL
+488 QNEGTSM
-495 TKSGAK
+495 TKSGA
-501 TIYDGLTQLY
+501 QSLY
-511 AGSNTLSYGTKS
+511 AGLSKIYAGSTTLNSGTES
-523 LTSGLTQLYA
+523 LTSGLEALYS
-533 GTQELSNG
+533 GTQTLVGG
-541 TKSLSDGSNTLA
+541 T
-553 SGISQLNSQGIN
+553 N
-565 ELSSIGNKAVDYK
+565 ELSSGTSELANGISKINSEGINQLANYGEKAVNYK
-578 NKIATLTRLS
+578 NKLKTLTNLS
-588 KDYKGFAS
+588 KNYKGFAS

>member
-1 MKNINKVISLSLATV
+1 MKNINKIISLSLATV
-16 LLANPFNAFALTK
+16 LLANPFNTFALTK

-236 TLDKVDS
+236 TLDKVDN

-254 TNKLESGAN
+254 MNQLESGAN
-263 ELRDG
+263 K
-268 ANTLNNGASTLND
+268 LND
-281 GAKSALDGSKKLD
+281 GTASLKDGVNKLNSGTKSARDGSKKLN
-294 DGTTTLNAGLK
+294 DGVSSLNSGIK
-305 RALDGAKAL
+305 QSLDGAKAL
-314 SDGTGSVDDNL
+314 ADGTGKVDTNL
-325 QTIITGLKNQEKE
+325 QTIIAGIKEQENNLTAKSSAMQEQLKQVTELQQNNQATIDKLTTG
-338 LVNQQNSDETKAELA
+338 NQQIA
-353 SVQYLLTQNKNTLTA
+353 
-368 LTNVNAKIEAGV
+368 AGV
-380 KAAGLD
+380 DAKVSKYLD
-386 VTVSADQFNA
+386 ITSNDFSTKLEYAHSNA
-396 TVDGAK
+396 LIDDNT
-402 AAGLDVTVSAD
+402 
-413 QFNAT
+413 
-418 VDGAKAAGM
+418 
-427 INDATAN
+427 
-434 QLKAYKTSYDNNA
+434 YKTLAASYDNNVG
-447 SLIQLVSG
+447 LITLLTYNKTS
-455 NIKGLNTML
+455 INTMV
-464 DKLNTTSTTVS
+464 D
-475 ESLKTLDGYLTQL
+475 SLKSSLSEINTALTTLDGYLSRL
-488 QSEGTTL
+488 QNEGTSM
-495 TKSGAK
+495 TKSGA
-501 TIYDGLTQLY
+501 QSLY
-511 AGSNTLSYGTKS
+511 AGLSKIYAGSTTLNSGTES
-523 LTSGLTQLYA
+523 LTSGLEALYS
-533 GTQELSNG
+533 GTQTLVGG
-541 TKSLSDGSNTLA
+541 T
-553 SGISQLNSQGIN
+553 N
-565 ELSSIGNKAVDYK
+565 ELSSGTSELANGISKINSEGINQLANYGEKAVNYK
-578 NKIATLTRLS
+578 NKLKTLTNLS
-588 KDYKGFAS
+588 KNYKGFAS
-596 DNADTTIFVYKIA
+596 DNADTTILVYKIA

>member
-236 TLDKVDS
+236 TLDKVDN

-254 TNKLESGAN
+254 MNQLESGAN
-263 ELRDG
+263 K
-268 ANTLNNGASTLND
+268 LND
-281 GAKSALDGSKKLD
+281 GTASLKDGVNKLNSGTKSARDGSKKLN
-294 DGTTTLNAGLK
+294 DGVSSLNSGIK
-305 RALDGAKAL
+305 QSLDGAKAL
-314 SDGTGSVDDNL
+314 ADGTGKVDTNL
-325 QTIITGLKNQEKE
+325 QTIIAGIKEQENNLTAKSSAMQEQLKQVTELQQNNQATIDKLTTG
-338 LVNQQNSDETKAELA
+338 NQQIA
-353 SVQYLLTQNKNTLTA
+353 
-368 LTNVNAKIEAGV
+368 AGV
-380 KAAGLD
+380 DAKVSKYLD
-386 VTVSADQFNA
+386 ITSNDFSTKLEYAHSNA
-396 TVDGAK
+396 LIDDNT
-402 AAGLDVTVSAD
+402 
-413 QFNAT
+413 
-418 VDGAKAAGM
+418 
-427 INDATAN
+427 
-434 QLKAYKTSYDNNA
+434 YKTLAASYDNNVG
-447 SLIQLVSG
+447 LITLLTYNKTS
-455 NIKGLNTML
+455 INTMV
-464 DKLNTTSTTVS
+464 D
-475 ESLKTLDGYLTQL
+475 SLKSSLSEINTALTTLDGYLSRL
-488 QSEGTTL
+488 QNEGTSM
-495 TKSGAK
+495 TKSGA
-501 TIYDGLTQLY
+501 QSLY
-511 AGSNTLSYGTKS
+511 AGLSKIYAGSTTLNSGTES
-523 LTSGLTQLYA
+523 LTSGLEALYS
-533 GTQELSNG
+533 GTQTLVGG
-541 TKSLSDGSNTLA
+541 T
-553 SGISQLNSQGIN
+553 N
-565 ELSSIGNKAVDYK
+565 ELSSGTSELANGISKINSEGINQLANYGEKAVNYK
-578 NKIATLTRLS
+578 NKLKTLTNLS
-588 KDYKGFAS
+588 KNYKGFAS

>member
-254 TNKLESGAN
+254 MNQLESGAN
-263 ELRDG
+263 K
-268 ANTLNNGASTLND
+268 LND
-281 GAKSALDGSKKLD
+281 GTASLKDGVNKLNSGTKSARDGSKKLN
-294 DGTTTLNAGLK
+294 DGASSLNSGIK
-305 RALDGAKAL
+305 QSLDGAKAL
-314 SDGTGSVDDNL
+314 ADGTGKVDTNL
-325 QTIITGLKNQEKE
+325 QTIIAGIKEQENNLTAKSSAMQEQLKQVTELQQNNQATIDKLTTG
-338 LVNQQNSDETKAELA
+338 NQQIAAGVNAQVSKYGLDITSNDFSTKLEYAHSNALIDDNTYKTLA
-353 SVQYLLTQNKNTLTA
+353 SY
-368 LTNVNAKIEAGV
+368 
-380 KAAGLD
+380 KA
-386 VTVSADQFNA
+386 
-396 TVDGAK
+396 
-402 AAGLDVTVSAD
+402 
-413 QFNAT
+413 
-418 VDGAKAAGM
+418 
-427 INDATAN
+427 
-434 QLKAYKTSYDNNA
+434 SYDNNVG
-447 SLIQLVSG
+447 LITLLTNNKTS
-455 NIKGLNTML
+455 INTM
-464 DKLNTTSTTVS
+464 VG
-475 ESLKTLDGYLTQL
+475 SLKSSLSEINTALTTLDGYLSRL
-488 QSEGTTL
+488 QNEGTSM
-495 TKSGAK
+495 TKSGA
-501 TIYDGLTQLY
+501 QSLY
-511 AGSNTLSYGTKS
+511 AGLSKIYAGSTTLNSGTES
-523 LTSGLTQLYA
+523 LTSGLETLYS
-533 GTQELSNG
+533 GTQTLVGG
-541 TKSLSDGSNTLA
+541 T
-553 SGISQLNSQGIN
+553 N
-565 ELSSIGNKAVDYK
+565 ELSSGTSELANGISRINSEGINQLANYGEKAVNYK
-578 NKIATLTRLS
+578 NKLKTLTNLS
-588 KDYKGFAS
+588 KNYKGFAS

>member
-1 MKNINKVISLSLATV
+1 MKNINKVISLSLAIV

-254 TNKLESGAN
+254 MNQLESGAN
-263 ELRDG
+263 K
-268 ANTLNNGASTLND
+268 LND
-281 GAKSALDGSKKLD
+281 GTASLKDGVNKLNSGTKSARDGSKKLN
-294 DGTTTLNAGLK
+294 DGVSSLNSGIK
-305 RALDGAKAL
+305 QSLDGAKAL
-314 SDGTGSVDDNL
+314 ADGTGKVDTNL
-325 QTIITGLKNQEKE
+325 QTIIAGIKEQENNLTAKSSAMQEQLKQVTELQQNNQATIDKLTTG
-338 LVNQQNSDETKAELA
+338 NQQ
-353 SVQYLLTQNKNTLTA
+353 
-368 LTNVNAKIEAGV
+368 IEAGV
-380 KAAGLD
+380 NAQVSKYDLDITSNDFSTKLEYAHSKALID
-386 VTVSADQFNA
+386 DNT
-396 TVDGAK
+396 
-402 AAGLDVTVSAD
+402 
-413 QFNAT
+413 
-418 VDGAKAAGM
+418 
-427 INDATAN
+427 
-434 QLKAYKTSYDNNA
+434 YKTYKASYDNNVG
-447 SLIQLVSG
+447 LITLLTDNNDS
-455 NIKGLNTML
+455 INTMVGSL
-464 DKLNTTSTTVS
+464 ESSLSEINTALT
-475 ESLKTLDGYLTQL
+475 TLDGYLSRL
-488 QSEGTTL
+488 QNEGTSM
-495 TKSGAK
+495 TKSGA
-501 TIYDGLTQLY
+501 QSLY
-511 AGSNTLSYGTKS
+511 AGLSKIYAGSTTLNSGTES
-523 LTSGLTQLYA
+523 LTSGLEALYS
-533 GTQELSNG
+533 GTQTLVGG
-541 TKSLSDGSNTLA
+541 T
-553 SGISQLNSQGIN
+553 N
-565 ELSSIGNKAVDYK
+565 ELSSGTSELANGISKINSEGINQLANYGEKAVNYK
-578 NKIATLTRLS
+578 NKLKTLTNLS
-588 KDYKGFAS
+588 KNYKGFAS

>member
-94 FYSGKYNDELPV
+94 IYSGKYNDELPV

-254 TNKLESGAN
+254 MNQLESGAN
-263 ELRDG
+263 K
-268 ANTLNNGASTLND
+268 LND
-281 GAKSALDGSKKLD
+281 VTASLKDGVNKLNSGTKSARDGSKKLN
-294 DGTTTLNAGLK
+294 DGASSLNSGIK
-305 RALDGAKAL
+305 QSLDGAKAL
-314 SDGTGSVDDNL
+314 ADGTGKVDTNL
-325 QTIITGLKNQEKE
+325 QTIIAGIKEQENNLTAKSSAMQEQLKQVTELQQNNQATIDKLTTG
-338 LVNQQNSDETKAELA
+338 NQQIAAGVNAQVSKYGLDITSNDFSTKLEYAHSNALIDDNTYKTLA
-353 SVQYLLTQNKNTLTA
+353 SY
-368 LTNVNAKIEAGV
+368 
-380 KAAGLD
+380 KA
-386 VTVSADQFNA
+386 
-396 TVDGAK
+396 
-402 AAGLDVTVSAD
+402 
-413 QFNAT
+413 
-418 VDGAKAAGM
+418 
-427 INDATAN
+427 
-434 QLKAYKTSYDNNA
+434 SYDNNVG
-447 SLIQLVSG
+447 LITLLTYNKTS
-455 NIKGLNTML
+455 INTM
-464 DKLNTTSTTVS
+464 VG
-475 ESLKTLDGYLTQL
+475 SLKSSLSEINTALTTLDGYLSRL
-488 QSEGTTL
+488 QNEGTSM
-495 TKSGAK
+495 TKSGA
-501 TIYDGLTQLY
+501 QSLY
-511 AGSNTLSYGTKS
+511 AGLSKIYAGSTTLNSGTES
-523 LTSGLTQLYA
+523 LTSGLETLYS
-533 GTQELSNG
+533 GTQTLVGG
-541 TKSLSDGSNTLA
+541 T
-553 SGISQLNSQGIN
+553 N
-565 ELSSIGNKAVDYK
+565 ELSSGTSELANGISRINSEGIDQLANYGEKAVNYK
-578 NKIATLTRLS
+578 NKLKTLTNLS
-588 KDYKGFAS
+588 KNYKGFAS

>member
-1 MKNINKVISLSLATV
+1 MKNINKIISLSLATV

-254 TNKLESGAN
+254 MNQLESGAN
-263 ELRDG
+263 K
-268 ANTLNNGASTLND
+268 LND
-281 GAKSALDGSKKLD
+281 GTASLKDGVNKLNSGTKSARDGSKKLN
-294 DGTTTLNAGLK
+294 DGASSLNSGIK
-305 RALDGAKAL
+305 QSLDGAKNLADGSTEVDENLKQIIAGLNQSISAL
-314 SDGTGSVDDNL
+314 NDKNKTLQEELTNL
-325 QTIITGLKNQEKE
+325 QTLE
-338 LVNQQNSDETKAELA
+338 
-353 SVQYLLTQNKNTLTA
+353 NKNKEA
-368 LTNVNAKIEAGV
+368 IEKLSNGNKRIQAGV
-380 KAAGLD
+380 NEKLSMLGGLD
-386 VTVSADQFNA
+386 LSQSKETISA
-396 TVDGAK
+396 T
-402 AAGLDVTVSAD
+402 LD
-413 QFNAT
+413 NY
-418 VDGAKAAGM
+418 
-427 INDATAN
+427 INDGKLTTDIKN
-434 QLKAYKTSYDNNA
+434 TILGYKDSYDNNLNLITLISTNEA
-447 SLIQLVSG
+447 NLEKLSNTISSSLSEIST
-455 NIKGLNTML
+455 NLN
-464 DKLNTTSTTVS
+464 
-475 ESLKTLDGYLTQL
+475 TLDGYLSRL
-488 QSEGTTL
+488 QNEGTSM
-495 TKSGAK
+495 TKSGA
-501 TIYDGLTQLY
+501 QSLY
-511 AGSNTLSYGTKS
+511 AGLSKIYAGSTTLNSGTES
-523 LTSGLTQLYA
+523 LTSGLEALYS
-533 GTQELSNG
+533 GTQTLVGG
-541 TKSLSDGSNTLA
+541 T
-553 SGISQLNSQGIN
+553 N
-565 ELSSIGNKAVDYK
+565 ELSSGTSELANGISKINSEGINQLANYGEKAVNYK
-578 NKIATLTRLS
+578 NKLKTLTNLS
-588 KDYKGFAS
+588 KNYKGFAS

>member
-254 TNKLESGAN
+254 MNQLESGAN
-263 ELRDG
+263 K
-268 ANTLNNGASTLND
+268 LND
-281 GAKSALDGSKKLD
+281 GTASLKDGVNKLNSGTKSARDGSKKLN
-294 DGTTTLNAGLK
+294 DGVSSLNSGIK
-305 RALDGAKAL
+305 QSLDGAKAL
-314 SDGTGSVDDNL
+314 ADGTGKVDTNL
-325 QTIITGLKNQEKE
+325 QTIIAGIKEQENNLTAKSSAMQEQLKQVTELQQNNQATIDKLTTG
-338 LVNQQNSDETKAELA
+338 NQQIAAGVNAQVSKYDLDITSNDFSTKLEYAHSNALIDDNTYKTLA
-353 SVQYLLTQNKNTLTA
+353 SY
-368 LTNVNAKIEAGV
+368 
-380 KAAGLD
+380 KA
-386 VTVSADQFNA
+386 
-396 TVDGAK
+396 
-402 AAGLDVTVSAD
+402 
-413 QFNAT
+413 
-418 VDGAKAAGM
+418 
-427 INDATAN
+427 
-434 QLKAYKTSYDNNA
+434 SYDNNVG
-447 SLIQLVSG
+447 LITLLTYNKTS
-455 NIKGLNTML
+455 INTM
-464 DKLNTTSTTVS
+464 VG
-475 ESLKTLDGYLTQL
+475 SLKSSLSEINTALTTLDGYLSRL
-488 QSEGTTL
+488 QNEGTSM
-495 TKSGAK
+495 TKSGA
-501 TIYDGLTQLY
+501 QSLY
-511 AGSNTLSYGTKS
+511 AGLSKIYAGSTTLNSGTES
-523 LTSGLTQLYA
+523 LTSGLEALYS
-533 GTQELSNG
+533 GTQTLVGG
-541 TKSLSDGSNTLA
+541 T
-553 SGISQLNSQGIN
+553 N
-565 ELSSIGNKAVDYK
+565 ELSSGTSELANGISKINSEGINQLANYGEKAVNYK
-578 NKIATLTRLS
+578 NKLKTLTNLS
-588 KDYKGFAS
+588 KNYKGFAS

>member
-16 LLANPFNAFALTK
+16 LLANPFNTFALTK

-236 TLDKVDS
+236 TLDKVDN

-254 TNKLESGAN
+254 MNQLESGAN
-263 ELRDG
+263 K
-268 ANTLNNGASTLND
+268 LND
-281 GAKSALDGSKKLD
+281 GTASLKDGVNKLNSGTKSARDGSKKLN
-294 DGTTTLNAGLK
+294 DGVSSLNSGIK
-305 RALDGAKAL
+305 QSLDGAKAL
-314 SDGTGSVDDNL
+314 ADGTGKVDTNL
-325 QTIITGLKNQEKE
+325 QTIIAGIKEQENNLTAKSSAMQEQLKQVTELQQNNQATIDKLTTG
-338 LVNQQNSDETKAELA
+338 NQQIA
-353 SVQYLLTQNKNTLTA
+353 
-368 LTNVNAKIEAGV
+368 AGV
-380 KAAGLD
+380 DAKVSKYLD
-386 VTVSADQFNA
+386 ITSNDFSTKLEYAHSNA
-396 TVDGAK
+396 LIDDNT
-402 AAGLDVTVSAD
+402 
-413 QFNAT
+413 
-418 VDGAKAAGM
+418 
-427 INDATAN
+427 
-434 QLKAYKTSYDNNA
+434 YKTLAASYDNNVG
-447 SLIQLVSG
+447 LITLLTYNKTS
-455 NIKGLNTML
+455 INTMV
-464 DKLNTTSTTVS
+464 D
-475 ESLKTLDGYLTQL
+475 SLKSSLSEINTALTTLDGYLSRL
-488 QSEGTTL
+488 QNEGTSM
-495 TKSGAK
+495 TKSGA
-501 TIYDGLTQLY
+501 QSLY
-511 AGSNTLSYGTKS
+511 AGLSKIYAGSTTLNSGTES
-523 LTSGLTQLYA
+523 LTSGLEALYS
-533 GTQELSNG
+533 GTQTLVGG
-541 TKSLSDGSNTLA
+541 T
-553 SGISQLNSQGIN
+553 N
-565 ELSSIGNKAVDYK
+565 ELSSGTSELANGISKINSEGINQLANYGEKAVNYK
-578 NKIATLTRLS
+578 NKLKTLTNLS
-588 KDYKGFAS
+588 KNYKGFAS

>member
-254 TNKLESGAN
+254 MNQLESGAN
-263 ELRDG
+263 K
-268 ANTLNNGASTLND
+268 LND
-281 GAKSALDGSKKLD
+281 GTASLKDGVNKLNSGTKSARDGSKKLN
-294 DGTTTLNAGLK
+294 DGVSSLNSGIK
-305 RALDGAKAL
+305 QSLDGAKAL
-314 SDGTGSVDDNL
+314 ADGTGKVDTNL
-325 QTIITGLKNQEKE
+325 QTIIAGIKEQENNLTAKSSAMQEQLKQVTELQQNNQATIDKLTTG
-338 LVNQQNSDETKAELA
+338 NQQ
-353 SVQYLLTQNKNTLTA
+353 
-368 LTNVNAKIEAGV
+368 IEAGV
-380 KAAGLD
+380 NAQVSKYDLDITSNDFSTKLEYAHSKALID
-386 VTVSADQFNA
+386 DNT
-396 TVDGAK
+396 
-402 AAGLDVTVSAD
+402 
-413 QFNAT
+413 
-418 VDGAKAAGM
+418 
-427 INDATAN
+427 
-434 QLKAYKTSYDNNA
+434 YKTYKASYDNNVG
-447 SLIQLVSG
+447 LITLLTDNNDS
-455 NIKGLNTML
+455 INTMVGSL
-464 DKLNTTSTTVS
+464 ESSLSEINTALT
-475 ESLKTLDGYLTQL
+475 TLDGYLSRL
-488 QSEGTTL
+488 QNEGTSM
-495 TKSGAK
+495 TKSGA
-501 TIYDGLTQLY
+501 QSLY
-511 AGSNTLSYGTKS
+511 AGLSKIYAGSTTLNSGTES
-523 LTSGLTQLYA
+523 LTSGLEALYS
-533 GTQELSNG
+533 GTQTLVGG
-541 TKSLSDGSNTLA
+541 T
-553 SGISQLNSQGIN
+553 N
-565 ELSSIGNKAVDYK
+565 ELSSGTSELANGISKINSEGINQLANYGEKAVNYK
-578 NKIATLTRLS
+578 NKLKTLTNLS
-588 KDYKGFAS
+588 KNYKGFAS

>member
-1 MKNINKVISLSLATV
+1 MKNINKIISLSLATV

-254 TNKLESGAN
+254 MNQLESGAN
-263 ELRDG
+263 K
-268 ANTLNNGASTLND
+268 LND
-281 GAKSALDGSKKLD
+281 GTASLKDGVNKLNSGTKSARDGSKKLN
-294 DGTTTLNAGLK
+294 DGASSLNSGIK
-305 RALDGAKAL
+305 QSLDGAKAL
-314 SDGTGSVDDNL
+314 ADGTGKVDTNL
-325 QTIITGLKNQEKE
+325 QTIIAGIKEQENNLTAKSSAMQEQLKQVTELQQNNQATIDKLTTG
-338 LVNQQNSDETKAELA
+338 NQQIAADVNAQVSKYGLDITSNSKYGLDITSNDFSTKLEYAHSNALIDDNTYKTLA
-353 SVQYLLTQNKNTLTA
+353 SY
-368 LTNVNAKIEAGV
+368 
-380 KAAGLD
+380 KA
-386 VTVSADQFNA
+386 
-396 TVDGAK
+396 
-402 AAGLDVTVSAD
+402 
-413 QFNAT
+413 
-418 VDGAKAAGM
+418 
-427 INDATAN
+427 
-434 QLKAYKTSYDNNA
+434 SYDNNVG
-447 SLIQLVSG
+447 LITLLTYNKTS
-455 NIKGLNTML
+455 INTM
-464 DKLNTTSTTVS
+464 VG
-475 ESLKTLDGYLTQL
+475 SLKSSLSEINTALTTLDGYLSRL
-488 QSEGTTL
+488 QNEGTSM
-495 TKSGAK
+495 TKSGA
-501 TIYDGLTQLY
+501 QSLY
-511 AGSNTLSYGTKS
+511 AGLSKIYAGSTTLNSGTES
-523 LTSGLTQLYA
+523 LTSGLEALYS
-533 GTQELSNG
+533 GTQTLVGG
-541 TKSLSDGSNTLA
+541 T
-553 SGISQLNSQGIN
+553 N
-565 ELSSIGNKAVDYK
+565 ELSSGTSELANGISKINSEGINQLANYGEKAVNYK
-578 NKIATLTRLS
+578 NKLKTLTNLS
-588 KDYKGFAS
+588 KNYKGFAS

>member
-94 FYSGKYNDELPV
+94 IYSGKYNDELPV

-254 TNKLESGAN
+254 MNQLESGAN
-263 ELRDG
+263 K
-268 ANTLNNGASTLND
+268 LND
-281 GAKSALDGSKKLD
+281 GTASLKDGVNKLNSGTKSARDGSKKLN
-294 DGTTTLNAGLK
+294 DGASSLNSGIK
-305 RALDGAKAL
+305 QSLDGAKAL
-314 SDGTGSVDDNL
+314 ADGTGKVDTNL
-325 QTIITGLKNQEKE
+325 QTIIAGIKEQENNLTAKSSAMQEQLKQVTELQQNNQATIDKLTTG
-338 LVNQQNSDETKAELA
+338 NQQIAAGVNAQVSKYGLDITSNDFSTKLEYAHSNALIDDNTYKTLA
-353 SVQYLLTQNKNTLTA
+353 SY
-368 LTNVNAKIEAGV
+368 
-380 KAAGLD
+380 KA
-386 VTVSADQFNA
+386 
-396 TVDGAK
+396 
-402 AAGLDVTVSAD
+402 
-413 QFNAT
+413 
-418 VDGAKAAGM
+418 
-427 INDATAN
+427 
-434 QLKAYKTSYDNNA
+434 SYDNNVG
-447 SLIQLVSG
+447 LITLLTYNKTS
-455 NIKGLNTML
+455 INTM
-464 DKLNTTSTTVS
+464 VG
-475 ESLKTLDGYLTQL
+475 SLKSSLSEINTALTTLDGYLSRL
-488 QSEGTTL
+488 QNEGTSM
-495 TKSGAK
+495 TKSGA
-501 TIYDGLTQLY
+501 QSLY
-511 AGSNTLSYGTKS
+511 AGLSKIYAGSTTLNSGTES
-523 LTSGLTQLYA
+523 LTSGLETLYS
-533 GTQELSNG
+533 GTQTLVGG
-541 TKSLSDGSNTLA
+541 T
-553 SGISQLNSQGIN
+553 N
-565 ELSSIGNKAVDYK
+565 ELSSGTSELANGISRINSEGINQLANYGEKAVNYK
-578 NKIATLTRLS
+578 NKLKTLTNLS
-588 KDYKGFAS
+588 KNYKGFAS

>member
-1 MKNINKVISLSLATV
+1 MKNINKIISLSLATV

-254 TNKLESGAN
+254 MNQLESGAN
-263 ELRDG
+263 K
-268 ANTLNNGASTLND
+268 LND
-281 GAKSALDGSKKLD
+281 GTASLKDGVNKLNSGTKSARDGSKKLN
-294 DGTTTLNAGLK
+294 DGASSLNSGIK
-305 RALDGAKAL
+305 QSLDGAKAL
-314 SDGTGSVDDNL
+314 ADGTGKVDTNL
-325 QTIITGLKNQEKE
+325 QTIIAGIKEQENNLTAKSSAMQEQLKQVTELQRNNQATIDKLTTG
-338 LVNQQNSDETKAELA
+338 NQQIAARVNAQVSEYGLDITSNSKYGLDITSNDFSTKLENALNAHSIDDNTYKTLA
-353 SVQYLLTQNKNTLTA
+353 SY
-368 LTNVNAKIEAGV
+368 
-380 KAAGLD
+380 KA
-386 VTVSADQFNA
+386 
-396 TVDGAK
+396 
-402 AAGLDVTVSAD
+402 
-413 QFNAT
+413 
-418 VDGAKAAGM
+418 
-427 INDATAN
+427 
-434 QLKAYKTSYDNNA
+434 SYDNNDG
-447 SLIQLVSG
+447 LITLLTY
-455 NIKGLNTML
+455 NK
-464 DKLNTTSTTVS
+464 TSINKMVG
-475 ESLKTLDGYLTQL
+475 SLKSSLSEINTALTTLDGYLSRL
-488 QSEGTTL
+488 QNEGTSM
-495 TKSGAK
+495 TKSGA
-501 TIYDGLTQLY
+501 QSLY
-511 AGSNTLSYGTKS
+511 AGLSKIYAGSTTLNSGTES
-523 LTSGLTQLYA
+523 LTSGLEALYS
-533 GTQELSNG
+533 GTQTLVGG
-541 TKSLSDGSNTLA
+541 T
-553 SGISQLNSQGIN
+553 N
-565 ELSSIGNKAVDYK
+565 ELSSGTSELANGISKINSEGINQLANYGEKAVNYK
-578 NKIATLTRLS
+578 NKLKTLTNLS
-588 KDYKGFAS
+588 KNYKGFSS

>member
-254 TNKLESGAN
+254 MNQLESGAN
-263 ELRDG
+263 K
-268 ANTLNNGASTLND
+268 LND
-281 GAKSALDGSKKLD
+281 GTASLKDGVNKLNSGTKSARDGSKKLN
-294 DGTTTLNAGLK
+294 DGVSSLNSGIK
-305 RALDGAKAL
+305 QSLDGAKAL
-314 SDGTGSVDDNL
+314 ADGTGKVDTNL
-325 QTIITGLKNQEKE
+325 QTIIAGIKEQENNLTAKSSAMQEQLKQVTELQQNNQATIDKLTTG
-338 LVNQQNSDETKAELA
+338 NQQIAAGVNAQVSKYGLDITSNDFSTKLEYAHSNALIDDNTYKTLA
-353 SVQYLLTQNKNTLTA
+353 SY
-368 LTNVNAKIEAGV
+368 
-380 KAAGLD
+380 KA
-386 VTVSADQFNA
+386 
-396 TVDGAK
+396 
-402 AAGLDVTVSAD
+402 
-413 QFNAT
+413 
-418 VDGAKAAGM
+418 
-427 INDATAN
+427 
-434 QLKAYKTSYDNNA
+434 SYDNNVG
-447 SLIQLVSG
+447 LITLLTYNKTS
-455 NIKGLNTML
+455 INTM
-464 DKLNTTSTTVS
+464 VG
-475 ESLKTLDGYLTQL
+475 SLKSSLSEINTALTTLDGYLSRL
-488 QSEGTTL
+488 QNEGTSM
-495 TKSGAK
+495 TKSGA
-501 TIYDGLTQLY
+501 QSLY
-511 AGSNTLSYGTKS
+511 AGLSKIYAGSTTLNSGTES
-523 LTSGLTQLYA
+523 LTSGLEALYS
-533 GTQELSNG
+533 GTQTLVGG
-541 TKSLSDGSNTLA
+541 T
-553 SGISQLNSQGIN
+553 N
-565 ELSSIGNKAVDYK
+565 ELSSGTSELANGISKINSEGINQLANYGEKAVNYK
-578 NKIATLTRLS
+578 NKLKTLTNLS
-588 KDYKGFAS
+588 KNYKGFAS